1 MSKLPHVLLGRS
13 PQSALKLIYVAAMGG
28 CRSFLVLGQK
38 NQVLAPRASPQG
50 CSQLSSSLSPKLT
63 TGSERE

>member
-13 PQSALKLIYVAAMGG
+13 PQSALKLIYVTAMGG

-38 NQVLAPRASPQG
+38 NQVLGPMGLSTGLLTAE
-50 CSQLSSSLSPKLT
+50 QLAFPKARHRL
-63 TGSERE
+63 